1 MKKNIKTALTWAK
14 WGILA
19 VPFVA
24 MAQWAK
30 PSGTLLP
37 TGTITSIIT
46 NFMKWALALL
56 GVFAVIGFVIAGI
69 MYLISAGNE
78 NMQEKAKKAMIY
90 SIVGVIV
97 GLLGYVI
104 MQAVESWLFGTNV
117 SF

>member
-1 MKKNIKTALTWAK
+1 MKKNIKSALAWAK
-14 WGILA
+14 WGILVA
-19 VPFVA
+19 PFA
-24 MAQWAK
+24 AFAQWTK
-30 PSGTLLP
+30 PTSTQLPSGT
-37 TGTITSIIT
+37 ITNIIT

-104 MQAVESWLFGTNV
+104 MQAVETWLGGTGTT
-117 SF
+117 F